1 MKICPG
7 ILAALLLASTVA
19 AQTPQPQAP
28 PAQTPQTQPSPAP
41 ATPPAPRAARPART
55 PASSPVLT
63 VEVTS
68 RDGSPVADVQVEAA
82 GPVDRSGVT
91 AATGAVTFRSM
102 RPGTYRL
109 RFEHERFIT
118 LEREVTIRAGQ
129 PATAAVALTPA
140 PPAPAPVAAPEPAA
154 PPPPP
159 QAPAR
164 AVEPRFISIP
174 DFLDKNLIGGV
185 PQKTT
190 LIACAEGGTARLLQ
204 VRDPLTDQ
212 EHPDV
217 DELIY
222 VVAGAGVLRI
232 RNQETKLEPG
242 FFALV
247 PRGIGHS
254 LRRSGRNPLIV
265 VAVLAGAP
273 CTDDAVPG
281 R

>member
-118 LEREVTIRAGQ
+118 LEREVTIRAGELV
-129 PATAAVALTPA
+129 PAARGVDAGSPRAGACRRAGTRR
-140 PPAPAPVAAPEPAA
+140 APAAAAGA
-154 PPPPP
+154 G
-159 QAPAR
+159 AV
-164 AVEPRFISIP
+164 VEPRFISIP

-190 LIACAEGGTARLLQ
+190 LIACAEGGTARWS
-204 VRDPLTDQ
+204 RS
-212 EHPDV
+212 
-217 DELIY
+217 
-222 VVAGAGVLRI
+222 A
-232 RNQETKLEPG
+232 
-242 FFALV
+242 
-247 PRGIGHS
+247 IGS
-254 LRRSGRNPLIV
+254 PTRSTRTSTN
-265 VAVLAGAP
+265 
-273 CTDDAVPG
+273 
-281 R
+281 